1 MSRTLTAQRFV
12 VPRAQRKKHIERMR
26 ARRAYYLGAGCR
38 FWVFEE
44 IDLTGAFMEFIE
56 AGDAATLKAALAN
69 APERFNDPA
78 RIYQEMELE

>member
-12 VPRAQRKKHIERMR
+12 VPLAQRKKHLDRMR
-26 ARRAYYLGAGCR
+26 ARRAYYHGAGCR

-44 IDLTGAFMEFIE
+44 IDLSGAFMEFIE
-56 AGDAATLKAALAN
+56 AGDAATLKSALAN